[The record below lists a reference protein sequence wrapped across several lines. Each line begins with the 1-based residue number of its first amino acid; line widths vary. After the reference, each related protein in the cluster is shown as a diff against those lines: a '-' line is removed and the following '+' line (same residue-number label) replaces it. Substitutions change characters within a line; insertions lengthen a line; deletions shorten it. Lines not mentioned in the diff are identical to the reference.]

1 MTLLIA
7 AHGLFVA
14 GEFGLVAIDR
24 QRAEARAAAGDRRAA
39 GVVAALKTLSF
50 QLSGAQLGITVTSLL
65 VGFAAEPTIGRALR
79 PALDAA
85 GLPAETSF
93 AVSVALALVLA
104 TAAEMVVAEL
114 VPKNIAI
121 AEPERVAFAATGA
134 LRAFNALARPLIVVL
149 NSGANWTVRLFRVE
163 PREEL
168 IPVRSLEELDLL
180 IHASRARGA
189 LPEEQ
194 FSLLARSISFP
205 DKTAADALVPRTSVA
220 ALPDDATVGDMK
232 LVALE
237 TGHSRFPVFRGDL
250 DDVVGIAHVKD
261 SYALSVEARD
271 ATPVARIARDALFVP
286 ESRDLESLLLQM
298 RRERRQIAVVVDEFG
313 GTAGI
318 VTLEDILEEIV
329 GDIED
334 EHDPSEAAAPAPAPD
349 PGGVHVLSGLLH
361 PDEVREACG
370 LELPDGPYDTLAG
383 FLLWRLDRIPE
394 PGARV
399 EHDGWRFEVTE
410 MDRRRIATV
419 VATAPED
426 DEAEVDER

>member
-7 AHGLFVA
+7 AHALFVA
-14 GEFGLVAIDR
+14 GEFGLVAVDR
-24 QRAEARAAAGDRRAA
+24 QRAEARAAAGDRRAE
-39 GVVAALKTLSF
+39 GVVAALRSLSF

-79 PALDAA
+79 PLLEAA
-85 GLPAETSF
+85 GLPPSSSF

-104 TAAEMVVAEL
+104 TSAEMVVAEL

-134 LRAFNALARPLIVVL
+134 LRAFNTLARPLIVVL
-149 NSGANWTVRLFRVE
+149 NSGANWTVRLFRIE

-180 IHASRARGA
+180 VHASRARGA

-194 FSLLARSISFP
+194 FSLLARSLSFP

-220 ALPDDATVGDMK
+220 ALPHDATVGDMQR
-232 LVALE
+232 VALD
-237 TGHSRFPVFRGDL
+237 TGHSRFPVFRDDL

-261 SYALSVEARD
+261 GYALPADARD
-271 ATPVARIARDALFVP
+271 ATPVTRIARDALFVP

-298 RRERRQIAVVVDEFG
+298 RRERRQLAVVVDEFG

-334 EHDPSEAAAPAPAPD
+334 EHDPSGGPVPARGAAPV
-349 PGGVHVLSGLLH
+349 GVHVLPGLLH

-370 LELPDGPYDTLAG
+370 LELPEGPYDTLAG
-383 FLLWRLDRIPE
+383 FLLWRFDRIPE
-394 PGARV
+394 RGARL
-399 EHDGWRFEVTE
+399 EHDGWRLEVAE
-410 MDRRRIATV
+410 MERHRIATV
-419 VATAPED
+419 VATAPERD
-426 DEAEVDER
+426 GGGEP